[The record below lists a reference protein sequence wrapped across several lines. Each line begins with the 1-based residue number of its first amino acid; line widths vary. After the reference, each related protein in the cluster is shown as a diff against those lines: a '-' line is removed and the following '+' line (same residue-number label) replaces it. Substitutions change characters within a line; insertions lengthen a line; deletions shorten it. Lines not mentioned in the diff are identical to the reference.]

1 MTAYIKVSTLEYPR
15 HEGDIRLEYPEIAE
29 NQTGDT
35 FPCPDEYALVSPV
48 QIPECDYEFQ
58 TVEELP
64 PTQIDGAWTQQFL
77 LRDLTTEELEE
88 RAKRIA
94 ELELLNSQQGTTDE
108 TATAN

>member
-35 FPCPDEYALVSPV
+35 FPCPDTYMLVRSV
-48 QIPECDYEFQ
+48 QVPECNYEFQ

-64 PTQIDGAWTQQFL
+64 PTQTDGAWTQQFL
-77 LRDLTTEELEE
+77 LRDLTAEELQARADALAEIE
-88 RAKRIA
+88 RLKQEQI
-94 ELELLNSQQGTTDE
+94 
-108 TATAN
+108 